1 VIDWIELIP
10 FTETRHYVQRVM
22 ENYQIYKARLG
33 QPADIENDLRFG
45 RR

>member
-1 VIDWIELIP
+1 
-10 FTETRHYVQRVM
+10 M